1 LIGVRDLPIVET
13 EHLSKTYFS
22 NSSVTVQ
29 AVVDVSLEVKQ
40 GETLLISGPNG
51 SGKTT
56 LLSMI
61 GCLLKPYS
69 GTIKIC
75 GNNVIGLSQRELALF
90 RLKNIGFIFQSFRLL
105 DFLTARENV
114 ELILN
119 LTGMGRPDSS
129 EKAEMLLD
137 EVEMLHRSDFFPKAL
152 SGGER
157 QRVAIARALANEPRL
172 VLADEPTG
180 SLDSHAGQTAIRLL
194 CHSAQKRNKAV
205 IIVSHDPRIRSYAQR
220 IIHMEDGRI
229 KEERQV

>member
-1 LIGVRDLPIVET
+1 MVIQDIPIVEI
-13 EHLSKTYFS
+13 EHLAKTYFS

-40 GETLLISGPNG
+40 GESLLISGPNG

-137 EVEMLHRSDFFPKAL
+137 EVEILHRADFFPKAL
-152 SGGER
+152 SGGEK
-157 QRVAIARALANEPRL
+157 QRVAIARALANDPRL

-180 SLDSHAGQTAIRLL
+180 SLDSHAGQAAIHLL
-194 CHSAQKRNKAV
+194 CHLAHKRNRAV
-205 IIVSHDPRIRSYAQR
+205 IIVSHDPRIRSYAR
-220 IIHMEDGRI
+220 RLIHMEDGRI
-229 KEERQV
+229 KEERQI

>member
-1 LIGVRDLPIVET
+1 MENHDLLVVET
-13 EHLSKTYFS
+13 EHLAKTYFS

-29 AVVDVSLEVKQ
+29 AVVDVSLEVWQ

-75 GNNVIGLSQRELALF
+75 GNDVTAFSQKELALF
-90 RLKNIGFIFQSFRLL
+90 RLKNIGFIFQSFRLF

-119 LTGMGRPDSS
+119 LTGMARPDSS
-129 EKAEMLLD
+129 EKAKMLLD
-137 EVEMLHRSDFFPKAL
+137 EVGILHRQDFFPKAF
-152 SGGER
+152 SGGEK
-157 QRVAIARALANEPRL
+157 QRVAIARALANDPRL

-180 SLDSHAGQTAIRLL
+180 SLDSHAGQAAIHLL
-194 CHSAQKRNKAV
+194 CDLAQKRNKAV
-205 IIVSHDPRIRSYAQR
+205 IIVSHDPRIRSYCQR
-220 IIHMEDGRI
+220 LIHMEDGRI
-229 KEERQV
+229 REESQR

>member
-1 LIGVRDLPIVET
+1 MGVRDLPIVEI

-137 EVEMLHRSDFFPKAL
+137 EVEILHRADFFPKAL
-152 SGGER
+152 SGGEK
-157 QRVAIARALANEPRL
+157 QRVAIARALANDPRL

-180 SLDSHAGQTAIRLL
+180 SLDSHAGQAAIHLL
-194 CHSAQKRNKAV
+194 CRLAQKRNKAV
-205 IIVSHDPRIRSYAQR
+205 IIVSHDPRIRSYAR
-220 IIHMEDGRI
+220 RLIHMEDGRI
-229 KEERQV
+229 KEERQI

>member
-1 LIGVRDLPIVET
+1 MGVRDLPIVEI
-13 EHLSKTYFS
+13 EHLAKTYFS

-137 EVEMLHRSDFFPKAL
+137 EVEILHRADFFPKAL
-152 SGGER
+152 SGGEK
-157 QRVAIARALANEPRL
+157 QRVAIARALANDPRL

-180 SLDSHAGQTAIRLL
+180 SLDSHAGQAAIHLL
-194 CHSAQKRNKAV
+194 CHLAQKRNKAV
-205 IIVSHDPRIRSYAQR
+205 IIVSHDPRIRSYARR

-229 KEERQV
+229 KEERQI